1 MKRVLSLIVMVL
13 VLENAAATA
22 PFFLIELG
30 EHQHIRWMQGV
41 MSSVVN
47 AVVAEEVHDALVA
60 IDSPKAVVP
69 VSILG
74 FEKKQRL
81 VLSIVYLTDEARDV
95 AGIASIAEKRIVKA
109 SIAAGEV
116 QINGDGGMFG
126 LDEDDLVT
134 KIVDHSGIL
143 NSLRKE
149 ILATIDPVLVDKTFP
164 FVPDVSLGRVRS
176 QALVDF
182 VSKFAGISPHQNEIK
197 IMMDRINTRLNEVV
211 AVLPVHSKFTT
222 AIAVKS
228 VDLYGFDRK
237 SVKKITLR

>member
-30 EHQHIRWMQGV
+30 EHQHIRWMQGF
-41 MSSVVN
+41 MYSIVN

-95 AGIASIAEKRIVKA
+95 AGIASIAEKRISKG

-126 LDEDDLVT
+126 LDLVT

-143 NSLRKE
+143 KSLRKE

-164 FVPDVSLGRVRS
+164 FVPNVSLGRVRS

>member
-30 EHQHIRWMQGV
+30 EHQHIRWMQGF
-41 MSSVVN
+41 MYSIVN

-95 AGIASIAEKRIVKA
+95 AGIASIAEKRISKG

-126 LDEDDLVT
+126 LDLVT

-143 NSLRKE
+143 KSLRKE

-164 FVPDVSLGRVRS
+164 FVPHVSLGRVRS

-182 VSKFAGISPHQNEIK
+182 VSKFAGISPHHHEIK

-222 AIAVKS
+222 AIAVKA

-237 SVKKITLR
+237 SVKKITLS